1 MSDSLQAIAVR
12 EADQAAPPAPRN
24 GSLANALERL
34 SDLPTHERR
43 RGTARLSEELRGLYA
58 ALDDNAIVAETDRSG
73 TILHVNA
80 CFCRISGYAA
90 HELIGRKHSLLNS
103 GRHPRAFFQQMWAT
117 IARGEK
123 WRGEICNR
131 AKSGRLYWVD
141 TTIVPLKGRSGRVER
156 YLSVRFDITERKI
169 AELALAEENERRLQ
183 AEQLLRDVIEA
194 VPVGITAFDA
204 DDRLLLFN
212 EAFRRFYPGMEPH
225 IRKGM
230 RYRTL
235 VRQLM
240 RHGHLDAAADSA
252 IASWLAR
259 RQDGARGSS
268 RPLALQL
275 ADGRWVQLREFR
287 SESGLAVMARTDITE
302 LKEAERTIR
311 KQAEEDP
318 LTGLANRA
326 VMLRRVDEALGR
338 QSTGRSALVLI
349 DLDDFK
355 AVNDSLGH
363 DAGDELLVVIARRLV
378 GALRRGA
385 VVGRMGG
392 DEFAILMSGS
402 DRAALTRRLDRIMA
416 IVQQPVALTGRTVT
430 PRLSMGVAAFAPGT
444 LSRRDVF
451 QHADIALYHAK
462 AAGRGRHAFFDEAML
477 QAANRRQRSKDIL
490 REAIE
495 RDELHIALQ
504 PQQRLADG
512 GHVGFEALA
521 RWTREDGA
529 VAPAEFIPLAEESH
543 LIVPLG
549 SRILERTLSFIRAMK
564 DRGLQP
570 GRVAINVAA
579 AQLKLDDFA
588 DVLNAA
594 LARHGL
600 VPGDIEVE
608 VTETVLLDR
617 SAVQIGRTLGR
628 LHELGITIAL
638 DDFGTGYASLAHLKR
653 FHVDRLKIDRSF
665 VSDIG
670 LDAHRSVIP
679 RTIVSLAHSLGMDVV
694 AEGIETTC
702 QRDFLHACGCGI
714 GQGYLLASPMLP
726 DEAEAYL
733 RGLGQTTVRLERA
746 AAGS

>member
-1 MSDSLQAIAVR
+1 MSDSREAIAVR
-12 EADQAAPPAPRN
+12 EADRVTVPALRN
-24 GSLANALERL
+24 GRLSGALERL
-34 SDLPTHERR
+34 SDLPVRERW

-80 CFCRISGYAA
+80 CFCRISGYEAR
-90 HELIGRKHSLLNS
+90 ELIGRTHSLLNS

-117 IARGEK
+117 IVRGEK

-183 AEQLLRDVIEA
+183 AEQLLREVIEA

-240 RHGHLDAAADSA
+240 RHGHLDPADDGA
-252 IASWLAR
+252 VASWLAR
-259 RQDGARGSS
+259 REGGAQGSS
-268 RPLALQL
+268 GPFSLRL
-275 ADGRWVQLREFR
+275 ADGRWVQVREFR
-287 SESGLAVMARTDITE
+287 SEGGLAVMARTDITE

-311 KQAEEDP
+311 KQAEEDA

-338 QSTGRSALVLI
+338 RSKGRFVLVLI

-363 DAGDELLVVIARRLV
+363 DAGDELLVVIARRLA

-392 DEFAILMSGS
+392 DEFAILMSAG
-402 DRAALTRRLDRIMA
+402 DPAALARRLDRIMA
-416 IVQQPVALTGRTVT
+416 VVQQPVALTGRTVT

-462 AAGRGRHAFFDEAML
+462 AAGRGCHAVFDEAML
-477 QAANRRQRSKDIL
+477 QAARQRQRSKDIL
-490 REAIE
+490 RQAIE

-504 PQQRLADG
+504 PQQRLRDG

-521 RWTREDGA
+521 RWTREDGD
-529 VAPAEFIPLAEESH
+529 VAPGEFIALAEESH
-543 LIVPLG
+543 LVVPLG
-549 SRILERTLSFIRAMK
+549 TRILERTLSFIRTMK
-564 DRGLQP
+564 ERGLEP

-588 DVLNAA
+588 DVLAAA
-594 LARHGL
+594 LTRHGL
-600 VPGDIEVE
+600 APADIEVE

-617 SAVQIGRTLGR
+617 SAVQIGRTLSR
-628 LHELGITIAL
+628 LHDLGITIAL

-670 LDAHRSVIP
+670 VDAHRSAIP
-679 RTIVSLAHSLGMDVV
+679 RTIVTLAHSLGMDVV
-694 AEGIETTC
+694 AEGIETAC
-702 QRDFLHACGCGI
+702 QRDVLASCGCDI
-714 GQGYLLASPMLP
+714 GQGYLLARPMLP
-726 DEAEAYL
+726 EEAEAYL
-733 RGLGQTTVRLERA
+733 RALRAGRVTPDA
-746 AAGS
+746 AAADS

>member
-1 MSDSLQAIAVR
+1 MSDSSEAIVAR
-12 EADQAAPPAPRN
+12 DADRGARPAAR
-24 GSLANALERL
+24 GGGLADALVRL
-34 SDLPTHERR
+34 SDLSARGRR
-43 RGTARLSEELRGLYA
+43 HGTARLSEELRGLYA
-58 ALDDNAIVAETDRSG
+58 ALDDNAIVAETDRNG

-80 CFCRISGYAA
+80 CFCRISGYEA

-169 AELALAEENERRLQ
+169 AELALAEESERRAR

-212 EAFRRFYPGMEPH
+212 EAFRRLYPAMEPH

-235 VRQLM
+235 VRQLA
-240 RHGHLDAAADSA
+240 RHGHLAGLDDDAIGA
-252 IASWLAR
+252 WLAR
-259 RQDGARGSS
+259 RQDGATGSS

-275 ADGRWVQLREFR
+275 ADGRWVQLREVR
-287 SESGLAVMARTDITE
+287 SESGLSVTARTDISE

-311 KQAEEDP
+311 KQAEEDA
-318 LTGLANRA
+318 LTGLANRT

-338 QSTGRSALVLI
+338 RSPGRSALVLI

-363 DAGDELLVVIARRLV
+363 DAGDELLVVIARRLA
-378 GALRRGA
+378 GALGRGA

-392 DEFAILMSGS
+392 DEFAILMPCG
-402 DRAALTRRLDRIMA
+402 DQAALARRLDRIMA
-416 IVQQPVALTGRTVT
+416 AVQQPVALTGRTVT

-462 AAGRGRHAFFDEAML
+462 AAGRGRHAVFDEAML
-477 QAANRRQRSKDIL
+477 RATRQRQRSKDIL

-495 RDELHIALQ
+495 RGELHIALQ

-512 GHVGFEALA
+512 AHVGFEALA

-529 VAPAEFIPLAEESH
+529 VAPGEFIALAEESH

-549 SRILERTLSFIRAMK
+549 TCVLEHTLTFIRAMK
-564 DRGLQP
+564 DRGLEP
-570 GRVAINVAA
+570 GRIAINVAA

-588 DVLNAA
+588 DFLMAA

-600 VPGDIEVE
+600 ARGDIEVE

-617 SAVQIGRTLGR
+617 SAVQIGRTLSR

-653 FHVDRLKIDRSF
+653 FRVDRLKIDRSF

-670 LDAHRSVIP
+670 MDAHRSVIP

-694 AEGIETTC
+694 AEGIETAC
-702 QRDFLHACGCGI
+702 QRDFLASCGCDI
-714 GQGYLLASPMLP
+714 GQGYLLARPMLP
-726 DEAEAYL
+726 DEAETYL
-733 RGLGQTTVRLERA
+733 RGLRPGAVRLDGA